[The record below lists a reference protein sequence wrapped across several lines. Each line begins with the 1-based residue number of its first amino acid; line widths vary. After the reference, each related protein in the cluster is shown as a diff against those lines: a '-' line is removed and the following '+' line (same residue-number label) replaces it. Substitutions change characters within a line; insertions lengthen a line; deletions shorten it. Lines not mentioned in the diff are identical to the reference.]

1 MINYMENVIRGYKV
15 ADSNGQC
22 RGYQFEVGK
31 RYKHAGDIKICES
44 GFHFC
49 IKASHC
55 FSYYSFTPDNKVF
68 EVIGYGDS
76 QTKGDDS
83 KVCVG
88 EIEIVRELTWQ
99 EVLVVSNEGKNNTG
113 HSNSGNYNSGYY
125 NSGNSNSGHS
135 NSGDRN
141 SGDRN
146 IGDRNIGN
154 YNSGDRNIGDRNIGN
169 YNSGDRNIGY
179 RNSGNY
185 NSGDRNSGYYNS
197 GNYNS
202 GDRNS
207 GYYNSGNS
215 NSGNYNS
222 GDRNSG
228 MFNSNTPNVRMFNK
242 ESNWTWAN
250 YFNSNVYRLMNNV
263 TPCIWVEAIK
273 MSDEEKGLY
282 PNFENV
288 GGYIKVITLQESWV
302 NLWGTLSND
311 DKEEFYKLPNF
322 DWDIFTEIT
331 SIVKD

>member
-113 HSNSGNYNSGYY
+113 HSNSG
-125 NSGNSNSGHS
+125 
-135 NSGDRN
+135 
-141 SGDRN
+141 
-146 IGDRNIGN
+146 
-154 YNSGDRNIGDRNIGN
+154 
-169 YNSGDRNIGY
+169 
-179 RNSGNY
+179 
-185 NSGDRNSGYYNS
+185 DRNSGYYNS
-197 GNYNS
+197 GNYNNGDSNSGNYNS
-202 GDRNS
+202 GDYNSGGRNSGDYNSGGRNS
-207 GYYNSGNS
+207 GYYNSGGR
-215 NSGNYNS
+215 NSGNRNSGNYNSGNYNSGYYNS

-228 MFNSNTPNVRMFNK
+228 MFNSNTPNLRMFNK

-288 GGYIKVITLQESWV
+288 GGYNKVITLQESWV

>member
-1 MINYMENVIRGYKV
+1 MENVIRGYKV

-113 HSNSGNYNSGYY
+113 HSNSG
-125 NSGNSNSGHS
+125 
-135 NSGDRN
+135 
-141 SGDRN
+141 
-146 IGDRNIGN
+146 
-154 YNSGDRNIGDRNIGN
+154 
-169 YNSGDRNIGY
+169 
-179 RNSGNY
+179 
-185 NSGDRNSGYYNS
+185 DRNSGYYNS
-197 GNYNS
+197 GDFNSGDSNS

-207 GYYNSGNS
+207 GNRNSGNR
-215 NSGNYNS
+215 NSGYYNS

-228 MFNSNTPNVRMFNK
+228 MFNSNTPNLRMFNK

-288 GGYIKVITLQESWV
+288 GGYNKVITLQESWV